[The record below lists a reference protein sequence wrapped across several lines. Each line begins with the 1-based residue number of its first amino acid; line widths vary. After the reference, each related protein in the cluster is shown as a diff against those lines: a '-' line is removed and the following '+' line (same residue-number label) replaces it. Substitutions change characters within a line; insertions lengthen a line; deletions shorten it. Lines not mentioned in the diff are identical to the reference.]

1 MTLSVGARRLLKE
14 RLRTPEMLVAFLTM
28 HAVPTQ
34 TWDAESLALRM
45 GIDASVC
52 LAMLERLVNLQLVQ
66 RVPVPLANRY
76 LYGPGDE
83 QTARATDELAR
94 SYEEDRLAIFRSMN
108 AGAMDRLRAA
118 ARALFGLAP
127 DPDPTSEDKSR

>member
-1 MTLSVGARRLLKE
+1 MTLSVEAQRLLKE

-28 HAVPTQ
+28 HSLPTQ
-34 TWDAESLALRM
+34 AWDAESLALRL
-45 GIDASVC
+45 GVDASVC
-52 LAMLERLVNLQLVQ
+52 ISMLERLVSLQLVQ

-94 SYEEDRLAIFRSMN
+94 SYEEDRLAILRSMN
-108 AGAMDRLRAA
+108 AGAMDRVRAA

-127 DPDPTSEDKSR
+127 GPDPTSEDKSR